1 MSKGLIKLKCLGDHA
16 QLESCPGSHQ
26 SGIAL
31 PLRSGGNGKLSKVSY
46 GKGSRSNSSMY
57 FVKHT
62 PGSCS
67 YDTVLSRLA
76 LTASL
81 AVQRRYQHNHQNSL
95 HVHLCC
101 LLTSLGQFTT
111 EDVVLFSPHLRITFA
126 VRGTLQHVNIARRS
140 RTIIRARI

>member
-1 MSKGLIKLKCLGDHA
+1 MQSPGTVATKAGSRYRCDPAVTVNRQRCLM
-16 QLESCPGSHQ
+16 E
-26 SGIAL
+26 
-31 PLRSGGNGKLSKVSY
+31 
-46 GKGSRSNSSMY
+46 GSRSSSRMY

-140 RTIIRARI
+140 RTRIRARI

>member
-1 MSKGLIKLKCLGDHA
+1 MHSWSPAPVATKAGSRYRCDPAVTVNRQRCLM
-16 QLESCPGSHQ
+16 E
-26 SGIAL
+26 
-31 PLRSGGNGKLSKVSY
+31 
-46 GKGSRSNSSMY
+46 GSRSINSSMY
-57 FVKHT
+57 CVKHT

-101 LLTSLGQFTT
+101 LLTNLGQCTA

-126 VRGTLQHVNIARRS
+126 VRGTLQHVNIAHRS
-140 RTIIRARI
+140 HAIIRARAFNK

>member
-1 MSKGLIKLKCLGDHA
+1 MHSWSPGPVATTAGSRYRCDPAVTVNRQGCLM
-16 QLESCPGSHQ
+16 E
-26 SGIAL
+26 
-31 PLRSGGNGKLSKVSY
+31 
-46 GKGSRSNSSMY
+46 GSRSNSSMY

-67 YDTVLSRLA
+67 YDTVLFRLA

-81 AVQRRYQHNHQNSL
+81 AVQRCYQHNHQNSL

-101 LLTSLGQFTT
+101 LLTNLGQFTT

-140 RTIIRARI
+140 HTIIHVRARI